1 MPYRPSYRPGRNVTS
16 NPVERLTAEWRLAPA
31 AALSDLP
38 YTGMAVM
45 RWTCR
50 TALKREFVS
59 RVGDGFHVFSYI
71 LRNSRA
77 TSWLDG
83 RQVWDGV
90 IPAHGLRILPPAAEP
105 RWLAHSAFDSMQF
118 HVPVDALRDMA
129 DGRARSSKI
138 RLKDP
143 LYASEPSVT
152 PLVHAVASALDR
164 HGELTSAY
172 VDGLAIA
179 LLSRLVS
186 RFSKPGFDD
195 RERAVTLDARLRR
208 AIDFINTHLADDL
221 RLATIS
227 AVAGLSPYHFS
238 HLFTATMGIP
248 PHRYLLKR
256 RIERARQRLLFGR
269 EAVIAIALDCGFK
282 DASHFARVFARETG
296 LSPRRFR
303 QMG

>member
-1 MPYRPSYRPGRNVTS
+1 V
-16 NPVERLTAEWRLAPA
+16 L
-31 AALSDLP
+31 LP
-38 YTGMAVM
+38 YTGMAIM

-50 TALKREFVS
+50 AALKREFVS
-59 RVGDGFHVFSYI
+59 RVGDDVHVFSYV

-90 IPAHGLRILPPAAEP
+90 IPAHGLRILAPTAEP
-105 RWLAHSAFDSMQF
+105 RWFAHSAFDSMQF

-129 DGRARSSKI
+129 DGRARSSRI
-138 RLKDP
+138 ELTDP
-143 LYASEPSVT
+143 LCASEPGVT
-152 PLVHAVASALDR
+152 PLVHAVASALGRRDQ
-164 HGELTSAY
+164 LTSSY

-186 RFSKPGFDD
+186 QFSQPGFDC
-195 RERAVTLDARLRR
+195 RRRAVTLDTRLRR

-221 RLATIS
+221 RLATMS
-227 AVAGLSPYHFS
+227 AVAGVSPYHFS
-238 HLFTATMGIP
+238 HLFTAAMGIP
-248 PHRYLLKR
+248 PHRYLLKQ

-269 EAVIAIALDCGFK
+269 ETVLAIALDCGFK

-296 LSPRRFR
+296 LSPGDSVRRDER
-303 QMG
+303 CAAQESSVSARTVEKRSGLWC